1 MKIALFGG
9 TFDPIH
15 IGHLILIENC
25 INQMNLDKVIVLP
38 NSNPPHKLNNK
49 KTDSKIR
56 LEMVNKAVKDNKK
69 IIVSDYEC
77 KDNNI
82 HYTYKTLSYF
92 NNLYKNDDIYFIMGE
107 DSFLQIEEWKN
118 YKEVLKNKLIIF
130 KRYSGKNP
138 SLDEKISHFKKI
150 NRHIYLL
157 DELALDISSSLIR
170 SLVKDNKSIKYL
182 VLDEVLEIIRK
193 RHLYVW
199 F

>member
-25 INQMNLDKVIVLP
+25 IDQMNLDKVIVLP

-193 RHLYVW
+193 RHLYV
-199 F
+199 

>member
-15 IGHLILIENC
+15 IGHLILIENS

-38 NSNPPHKLNNK
+38 NSTPPHKLNNK
-49 KTDSKIR
+49 KTNSNIR
-56 LEMVNKAVKDNKK
+56 LEMVKKAVKDNKK
-69 IIVSDYEC
+69 IVVSDYEC

-82 HYTYKTLSYF
+82 HYTYQTLSYF
-92 NNLYKNDDIYFIMGE
+92 NNLYENDDIYFIMGE

-138 SLDEKISHFKKI
+138 S
-150 NRHIYLL
+150 
-157 DELALDISSSLIR
+157 
-170 SLVKDNKSIKYL
+170 
-182 VLDEVLEIIRK
+182 
-193 RHLYVW
+193 
-199 F
+199 